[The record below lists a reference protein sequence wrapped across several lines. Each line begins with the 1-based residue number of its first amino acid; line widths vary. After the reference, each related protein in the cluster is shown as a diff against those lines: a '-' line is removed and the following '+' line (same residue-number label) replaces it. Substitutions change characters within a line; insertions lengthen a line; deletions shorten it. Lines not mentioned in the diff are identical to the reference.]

1 LLGERTRQAP
11 TLVLA
16 MTGIGERV
24 EGKRVCIVAGSG
36 GVGKTTASAALALG
50 LAAAGK
56 RVAVVTIDPA
66 RRLADSLGLEEL
78 GNEPRQVDPALL
90 EGHGI
95 ELRGEL
101 WAMMLDPKATFDDLV
116 VRLSP
121 DDATREDVL
130 GNRIYAQLSSAIAGS
145 QEFSAVAKLYEISRA
160 ERFDVVVLD
169 TPPSRN
175 ALDFLD
181 APDRLTDFFE
191 GRALRLFLVPSG
203 IAAKVMSRG
212 TTVVFAILKRLTG
225 VDLLDDVSALFRA
238 LGGLIDGFR
247 ERAAAVKALL
257 ADSATTF
264 LIVTSPE
271 REPVAEAIFFHGKL
285 REAGMPFGGL
295 IVNRAAVVDASL
307 GDPVAVRAALRD
319 ELGDAL
325 AAKVAQSVA
334 DLQLLAARD
343 AQSIERLKTALDEPE
358 PIVVPR
364 LDGDVQ
370 DVEGLLALYRHL
382 AG

>member
-1 LLGERTRQAP
+1 LLDERARQAP

-50 LAAAGK
+50 LAAAGN

-78 GNEPRQVDPALL
+78 GNEPRQVDRALL

-130 GNRIYAQLSSAIAGS
+130 GNRIYAQLSSAIAGA
-145 QEFSAVAKLYEISRA
+145 QEFSAVAKLYEISRV

-191 GRALRLFLVPSG
+191 GRALRLFLVPTG

-343 AQSIERLKTALDEPE
+343 ARSIERLKTALDEPE

>member
-1 LLGERTRQAP
+1 LPDEGTCDPA

-16 MTGIGERV
+16 MTNLAHRL

-50 LAAAGK
+50 LAVAGK

-90 EGHGI
+90 GGHGV

-101 WAMMLDPKATFDDLV
+101 WAMMLDPKATFDDLI

-121 DDATREDVL
+121 DDSTREDVL

-145 QEFSAVAKLYEISRA
+145 QEFSAVAKLYEISRSD
-160 ERFDVVVLD
+160 RFDVVVLD

-191 GRALRLFLVPSG
+191 GRALKLFLVPTG

-225 VDLLDDVSALFRA
+225 VDLLDDVAALFRA

-295 IVNRAAVVDASL
+295 IVNRAAVADASL

-325 AAKVAQSVA
+325 AGKVAQSVA

-343 AQSIERLKTALDEPE
+343 AESIERLKVALDEPE

-370 DVEGLLALYRHL
+370 DVDGLLALYRHL

>member
-1 LLGERTRQAP
+1 MTTLGER
-11 TLVLA
+11 L
-16 MTGIGERV
+16 

-78 GNEPRQVDPALL
+78 GNEPHQVDRALL
-90 EGHGI
+90 DGHGI

-121 DDATREDVL
+121 DAATREDVL
-130 GNRIYAQLSSAIAGS
+130 GNRIYAQLSNAIAGS
-145 QEFSAVAKLYEISRA
+145 QEFSAVAKLYELSRS

-191 GRALRLFLVPSG
+191 GRALKLFLAPTG

-238 LGGLIDGFR
+238 LGGLIEGFR
-247 ERAAAVKALL
+247 ERASGVKALL
-257 ADSATTF
+257 ADPATAF

-295 IVNRAAVVDASL
+295 IVNRAAVVDPAL

-334 DLQLLAARD
+334 DLRLLAARD
-343 AQSIERLKTALDEPE
+343 AESIERLKAALDEPE

-370 DVEGLLALYRHL
+370 DVDGLVALYRHL
-382 AG
+382 AA

>member
-1 LLGERTRQAP
+1 MRQAP

-16 MTGIGERV
+16 MTGLGERL
-24 EGKRVCIVAGSG
+24 EGKHVCIVAGSG

-121 DDATREDVL
+121 DEATREDVL

-145 QEFSAVAKLYEISRA
+145 QEFSAVAKLYEISRS

-191 GRALRLFLVPSG
+191 GRALRLFLVPTG
-203 IAAKVMSRG
+203 IAARVMSRG
-212 TTVVFAILKRLTG
+212 TTVVFAILRRLTG

-325 AAKVAQSVA
+325 AAKVADSVA
-334 DLQLLAARD
+334 DLQLLATRD
-343 AQSIERLKTALDEPE
+343 AQSIERLKAALDEPE

-382 AG
+382 AR

>member
-1 LLGERTRQAP
+1 VTRLDER
-11 TLVLA
+11 L
-16 MTGIGERV
+16 

-121 DDATREDVL
+121 DDSTREDVL

-145 QEFSAVAKLYEISRA
+145 QEFSAVAKLYEISRSD
-160 ERFDVVVLD
+160 RFDVVVLD

-191 GRALRLFLVPSG
+191 GRALKLFLVPTG

-212 TTVVFAILKRLTG
+212 TAVVFAILKRLTG
-225 VDLLDDVSALFRA
+225 VDLLDDVAALFRA
-238 LGGLIDGFR
+238 LGGLIEGFR

-295 IVNRAAVVDASL
+295 IVNRAAVADASL
-307 GDPVAVRAALRD
+307 GDPVAVRAGLRD

-325 AAKVAQSVA
+325 ASKVAQSVA

-343 AQSIERLKTALDEPE
+343 AASIERLKAALDDPE

-364 LDGDVQ
+364 LDGDIQ
-370 DVEGLLALYRHL
+370 DVGGLLALYRHMTR
-382 AG
+382 

>member
-1 LLGERTRQAP
+1 MSGLGDR
-11 TLVLA
+11 LD
-16 MTGIGERV
+16 
-24 EGKRVCIVAGSG
+24 GKRVVIVAGSG

-50 LAAAGK
+50 LAAAGQ

-66 RRLADSLGLEEL
+66 RRLADSLGLDEL
-78 GNEPRQVDPALL
+78 GNEPRRVDPELL
-90 EGHGI
+90 AGHGI

-130 GNRIYAQLSSAIAGS
+130 GNRIYAHLSSAIAGS
-145 QEFSAVAKLYEISRA
+145 QEFSAVAKLYDISRE
-160 ERFDVVVLD
+160 ERFDVIVLD

-181 APDRLTDFFE
+181 APDRITDFFDS
-191 GRALRLFLVPSG
+191 RALKLFLVPTG
-203 IAAKVMSRG
+203 IAARVMGRG
-212 TTVVFAILKRLTG
+212 TSVVFALLRRLTG
-225 VDLLDDVSALFRA
+225 VGLLDDVAQLFRA
-238 LGGLIDGFR
+238 LSGLIDGFG
-247 ERAAAVKALL
+247 ERAAAVKQLL
-257 ADSATTF
+257 ADPSTTF

-285 REAGMPFGGL
+285 REARMRFGGL
-295 IVNRAAVVDASL
+295 VVNRAAVADPAL
-307 GDPVAVRAALRD
+307 GTPQDVRAALGP

-325 AAKVAQSVA
+325 AAKVAESVA
-334 DLQLLAARD
+334 DLRVLAARD
-343 AQSIERLKTALDEPE
+343 AESIEHLKAELDEPE

-370 DVEGLLALYRHL
+370 DIDGLLLLYRHL
-382 AG
+382 AA